1 MGRAA
6 LEMPSARSIGKG
18 DCPKAAAE
26 FVRYRC
32 RTIRANAVRFSVTM
46 QAANVSDHEEK
57 PQPKRGLL
65 LRLLY
70 RVYTNY
76 LGVTPPTPAQE
87 RVAAVV
93 LIAGT
98 VLGLIAI
105 VALVLFLWQTMMRM
119 GAR

>member
-1 MGRAA
+1 LQYDLPEPMKDD
-6 LEMPSARSIGKG
+6 RSDGH
-18 DCPKAAAE
+18 D
-26 FVRYRC
+26 R
-32 RTIRANAVRFSVTM
+32 NA
-46 QAANVSDHEEK
+46 
-57 PQPKRGLL
+57 QPKRGLL

-93 LIAGT
+93 LIGGVA
-98 VLGLIAI
+98 VGLIAI
-105 VALVLFLWQTMMRM
+105 VVVVFFLWETMMKM